1 MEKQKVE
8 MLANQRWAPDKA
20 DSCYSV
26 LANSGPREHR
36 PSVTDLFKLK
46 RSWTFSINSSKDDK
60 VTLPYFL

>member
-8 MLANQRWAPDKA
+8 MLVNQRWAPDKA

-36 PSVTDLFKLK
+36 PSVDRSFKPSREVGHFQSTL
-46 RSWTFSINSSKDDK
+46 SKM
-60 VTLPYFL
+60 TR